1 MEFNTPFVM
10 IKLIILINSKEL
22 TMETLNATEA
32 KRVFGDVLIKA
43 QRSPISINKNGK
55 PVAVIM
61 SSAEYQQLQ
70 EMKENQLKA
79 ALQQGVE
86 DLAAGRVIDGKQ
98 VMTELRQSI
107 T

>member
-1 MEFNTPFVM
+1 
-10 IKLIILINSKEL
+10 
-22 TMETLNATEA
+22 METLNATEA

>member
-1 MEFNTPFVM
+1 M
-10 IKLIILINSKEL
+10 IAYILINSKEL